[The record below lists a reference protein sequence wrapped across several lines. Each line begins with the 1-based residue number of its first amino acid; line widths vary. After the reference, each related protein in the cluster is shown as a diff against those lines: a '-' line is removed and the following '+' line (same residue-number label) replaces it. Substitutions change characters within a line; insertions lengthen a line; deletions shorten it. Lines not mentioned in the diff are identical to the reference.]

1 MRPMPRIV
9 FLLSCLMLMPA
20 AAFAQAT
27 LAGTVRDSS
36 AAVLP
41 GVTVEVASPALIE
54 RVRTTVTD
62 NSGQYRVTELPPGTY
77 SLTFTLSGFGVTR
90 RDGVIVSGSGVIP
103 VSVDMRVGNLQ
114 ETVTVTG
121 ESPLVDTQTTRREVV
136 VDQNIISSL
145 PITRTYGGVLYAVA
159 GLSVAPGVGGND
171 LMPSMAVFTAHGG
184 NSTEGRMMVNGLP
197 VAGSFSGNSV
207 AQFGYDIPNAEEL
220 QVLVSGGLGESETGG
235 PLANLIPRSG
245 GNSYTGTAFYSGTNH
260 RLQSN
265 NIDDELRAV
274 DIVEPPAIRRNW
286 DGSGS
291 AGGPIRRDFLWFF
304 ANARSYGNS
313 QVVEGAQPNLNVGDP
328 TKWLYAPDSGVEV
341 RRVDSRLDLSLR
353 LTSQVTPRNRVSFS
367 HQYQDRCFGTSLT
380 LDGDDCR
387 ARTSDWIGMG
397 SATTTAEAGPGY
409 SDDPTTLTQVNYTAT
424 LSNRLL
430 IDAAVSRFSYGIV
443 GSGQVPDDAVMNL
456 VGVTEQSSMYGRA
469 NFTYR
474 APFTFSKFDNVPWN
488 WRAAASYVTG
498 SHSAKFGYQGAYF
511 MYDRHTF
518 VNGTQMRYF
527 LRDGIPTGVNYYVA
541 PFLDLSDRTETHAV
555 YVQDQW
561 TRGRMTLQGA
571 LRYDFAKSWAP
582 GDKQG
587 SDQTSRFNPEPLR
600 FEDTVSVRGYH
611 EINPRLGF
619 SYDIFGNGRTALK
632 INTGRYLAAATT
644 DGIYSANNPALKLV
658 TQISGSGRG
667 WTDGNS
673 NFQVDCDLR
682 NPARQDNLAAGGDLC
697 VALGG
702 NNLNWGLL
710 DPNLTVIDEE
720 ILGGWG
726 VRPYNWQFGASVQ
739 HEVLPRVS
747 VDVGYNRRWWGNFF
761 VTYNTLVGASD
772 YDVYTVPVPSH
783 PMLPNVG
790 STASYVAITPA
801 ASARGARNLQTKET
815 NLATERTA
823 YWHGVDYSATARLA
837 RGITLQGGGSTG
849 RGVRN
854 TCDLWR
860 ARPQFQGSD
869 RADACDVVEPWMTTV
884 RGLASYTVP
893 KVDVLASATLRSVRV
908 TASGNVAS
916 SGSGL
921 SANYQIPNSVI
932 RDQFL
937 GRLPANATATQ
948 NTTVNLLR
956 PGDLYPPDRITQL
969 DMRFAKIFRLGRS
982 RYDVGFDVYNLLNSN
997 ATTGYEET
1005 FQYTTNGE
1013 TWLIPESI
1021 MAPRIAR
1028 FNVTVTF

>member
-1 MRPMPRIV
+1 MNAFRS
-9 FLLSCLMLMPA
+9 LLVVGVLALPVLA
-20 AAFAQAT
+20 EAQAT
-27 LAGTVRDSS
+27 LSGTVRDTSG
-36 AAVLP
+36 AVLP
-41 GVTVEVASPALIE
+41 GVTVEAASPALIE
-54 RVRTTVTD
+54 KARTAVTD
-62 NSGQYRVTELPPGTY
+62 STGQYRITELPPGTY
-77 SLTFTLSGFGVTR
+77 TLTFTLSGFGAVNRPGVT
-90 RDGVIVSGSGVIP
+90 VSGSGVIP
-103 VSVDMRVGNLQ
+103 VSVEMRVGNLQ
-114 ETVTVTG
+114 ETITVTG

-136 VDQNIISSL
+136 VDQDVISSL

-235 PLANLIPRSG
+235 PLANLVPRSG
-245 GNSYTGTAFYSGTNH
+245 GNSFNGSAFYSGTNH
-260 RLQSN
+260 RLQSD
-265 NIDDELRAV
+265 NIDEALRDV
-274 DIVEPPAIRRNW
+274 GITEPPAIRGNW

-291 AGGPIRRDFLWFF
+291 LGGPVLRDRLWFF
-304 ANARSYGNS
+304 GNGRSYGNS
-313 QVVEGAQPNLNVGDP
+313 QVVEGAAPNLNVGRANE
-328 TKWLYAPDSGVEV
+328 WLYAPEQGVEV

-353 LTSQVTPRNRVSFS
+353 LTLQATQRNRVSFS
-367 HQYQDRCFGTSLT
+367 HQYQDRCFGSSLT
-380 LDGDDCR
+380 PDGNDCR
-387 ARTSDWIGMG
+387 LRTAGWIGMG

-409 SDDPTTLTQVNYTAT
+409 SDDPTMLTQGTYTAT
-424 LSNRLL
+424 LSNRML

-443 GSGQVPDDAVMNL
+443 GSGQVPNDAVMGL
-456 VGVTEQSSMYGRA
+456 VGVTERSSMYGRA

-474 APFTFSKFDNVPWN
+474 APFTFSKYDNIPWN
-488 WRAAASYVTG
+488 WRAALSYVTG
-498 SHSAKFGYQGAYF
+498 AHSAKIGYQGAYF

-518 VNGTQMRYF
+518 VNETQMRYF
-527 LRDGIPTGVNYYVA
+527 FTGGVPTGVNYYVA

-561 TRGRMTLQGA
+561 TRGRMTIQGA

-587 SDQTSRFNPEPLR
+587 SDQTSRFNPQPLR
-600 FEDTVSVRGYH
+600 FEDSVSVRGYH
-611 EINPRLGF
+611 EINPRVGF
-619 SYDIFGNGRTALK
+619 SYDVFGNGKTALK
-632 INTGRYLAAATT
+632 INAGRYLAAATT

-658 TQISGSGRG
+658 TQISGAGGRG
-667 WTDGNS
+667 WTDGNR
-673 NFQVDCDLR
+673 NYEVDCDLR

-697 VALGG
+697 AALGG

-710 DPNLTVIDEE
+710 DPNLTVIDED

-726 VRPYNWQFGASVQ
+726 IRPYNWQFGASVQ
-739 HEVLPRVS
+739 QEVLPRLS

-761 VTYNTLVGASD
+761 VTFNTLVDASD
-772 YDVYTVPVPSH
+772 YDVYTVPLPNH
-783 PMLPNVG
+783 PMLPGAG
-790 STASYVAITPA
+790 STASFVAITPA
-801 ASARGARNLQTKET
+801 ANARGARNFQTKES
-815 NLATERTA
+815 NVADERTA

-837 RGITLQGGGSTG
+837 GGIRLQGGGSTG

-854 TCDLWR
+854 TCALWR
-860 ARPQFQGSD
+860 ARPQLQGSD
-869 RADACDVVEPWMTTV
+869 RADACDVTEPWMTAI

-893 KVDVLASATLRSVRV
+893 KIDVLTSATLRSVKV

-916 SGSGL
+916 SGAGL
-921 SANYQIPNSVI
+921 DANYQIPNTVM

-937 GRLPANATATQ
+937 GRLPANALASGT
-948 NTTVNLLR
+948 TTVNLLR
-956 PGDLYPPDRITQL
+956 PGDLYPPDRRTQL
-969 DMRFAKIFRLGRS
+969 DVRFAKIFRLGRS
-982 RYDVGFDVYNLLNSN
+982 RYDVGFDLINALNSN

-1005 FQYTTNGE
+1005 FQYTTSGA

>member
-1 MRPMPRIV
+1 MSAFRSLLV
-9 FLLSCLMLMPA
+9 VGFLALPVLA
-20 AAFAQAT
+20 EAQAT
-27 LAGTVRDSS
+27 LSGTVRDTSG
-36 AAVLP
+36 AVLP
-41 GVTVEVASPALIE
+41 GVTVEAASPALIE
-54 RVRTTVTD
+54 KVRTAATD
-62 NSGQYRVTELPPGTY
+62 STGQYRITELPPGTY
-77 SLTFTLSGFGVTR
+77 TLTFTLSGFGAVSRQGVT
-90 RDGVIVSGSGVIP
+90 VSGSGVIP
-103 VSVDMRVGNLQ
+103 VSVEMRVGNLQ
-114 ETVTVTG
+114 ETITVTG

-136 VDQNIISSL
+136 VDQNVISSL

-235 PLANLIPRSG
+235 PLANLVPRSG
-245 GNSYTGTAFYSGTNH
+245 GNRFSGSAFYSGTSH
-260 RLQSN
+260 RLQSD

-274 DIVEPPAIRRNW
+274 GIIEPPAIRGNW

-291 AGGPIRRDFLWFF
+291 LGGPVLRDRLWFYG
-304 ANARSYGNS
+304 NGRTYGNS
-313 QVVEGAQPNLNVGDP
+313 QVVEGAAPNLNVGKA
-328 TKWLYAPDSGVEV
+328 TEWLYAPEEGVEV

-353 LTSQVTPRNRVSFS
+353 LTVQATQRNRFSFS
-367 HQYQDRCFGTSLT
+367 HQYQDRCFGSSLT
-380 LDGDDCR
+380 IDGDDCR
-387 ARTSDWIGMG
+387 LRTGEWIGMG

-409 SDDPTTLTQVNYTAT
+409 SDDPTTLTQGTYTAT
-424 LSNRLL
+424 LSNRML

-443 GSGQVPDDAVMNL
+443 GSGQVPNDAVMSL
-456 VGVTEQSSMYGRA
+456 VGVTERSSMYGRA

-474 APFTFSKFDNVPWN
+474 APFTFSKYDNVPWN
-488 WRAAASYVTG
+488 WRAALSYVTG
-498 SHSAKFGYQGAYF
+498 AHSAKIGYQGAYF

-518 VNGTQMRYF
+518 VNETQMRYF
-527 LRDGIPTGVNYYVA
+527 FTGGVPTGVNYFVA
-541 PFLDLSDRTETHAV
+541 PYLDLSDRTETHAV

-561 TRGRMTLQGA
+561 TRGRMTIQGA

-587 SDQTSRFNPEPLR
+587 SEETSRFNLQPLR
-600 FEDTVSVRGYH
+600 FEETVSVRGYH
-611 EINPRLGF
+611 EINPRVGF

-632 INTGRYLAAATT
+632 INAGRYLAAATT
-644 DGIYSANNPALKLV
+644 DGVYSANNPALKLV
-658 TQISGSGRG
+658 TQIAGAGGRG
-667 WTDGNS
+667 WTDGNR
-673 NFQVDCDLR
+673 NYEVDCDLR

-697 VALGG
+697 AALGG

-710 DPNLTVIDEE
+710 DPNLTVIDPE
-720 ILGGWG
+720 ILGGRG

-739 HEVLPRVS
+739 HEVLPRLS

-761 VTYNTLVGASD
+761 VTVNTLVDASD
-772 YDVYTVPVPSH
+772 YDVYSVPLPNH
-783 PMLPNVG
+783 PMLPGAG
-790 STASYVAITPA
+790 STASFVAITPA

-815 NLATERTA
+815 NFAPERTS

-854 TCDLWR
+854 TCELWR
-860 ARPQFQGSD
+860 ARPQLQGSD
-869 RADACDVVEPWMTTV
+869 RADACDVTEPWLTAV

-893 KVDVLASATLRSVRV
+893 KIDVLASATLRSVRV

-916 SGSGL
+916 NGSGL
-921 SANYQIPNSVI
+921 DANYQIPNTVI

-937 GRLPANATATQ
+937 GRLPANALASG
-948 NTTVNLLR
+948 TTTINILS
-956 PGDLYPPDRITQL
+956 PDALYPPDRRTQL
-969 DMRFAKIFRLGRS
+969 DMRFAKIFRVGRS

-1005 FQYTTNGE
+1005 FQYTTNGA

>member
-1 MRPMPRIV
+1 
-9 FLLSCLMLMPA
+9 
-20 AAFAQAT
+20 
-27 LAGTVRDSS
+27 
-36 AAVLP
+36 
-41 GVTVEVASPALIE
+41 
-54 RVRTTVTD
+54 
-62 NSGQYRVTELPPGTY
+62 
-77 SLTFTLSGFGVTR
+77 
-90 RDGVIVSGSGVIP
+90 
-103 VSVDMRVGNLQ
+103 
-114 ETVTVTG
+114 
-121 ESPLVDTQTTRREVV
+121 
-136 VDQNIISSL
+136 
-145 PITRTYGGVLYAVA
+145 
-159 GLSVAPGVGGND
+159 
-171 LMPSMAVFTAHGG
+171 
-184 NSTEGRMMVNGLP
+184 
-197 VAGSFSGNSV
+197 
-207 AQFGYDIPNAEEL
+207 
-220 QVLVSGGLGESETGG
+220 
-235 PLANLIPRSG
+235 
-245 GNSYTGTAFYSGTNH
+245 
-260 RLQSN
+260 
-265 NIDDELRAV
+265 
-274 DIVEPPAIRRNW
+274 
-286 DGSGS
+286 
-291 AGGPIRRDFLWFF
+291 
-304 ANARSYGNS
+304 
-313 QVVEGAQPNLNVGDP
+313 
-328 TKWLYAPDSGVEV
+328 
-341 RRVDSRLDLSLR
+341 
-353 LTSQVTPRNRVSFS
+353 
-367 HQYQDRCFGTSLT
+367 
-380 LDGDDCR
+380 
-387 ARTSDWIGMG
+387 
-397 SATTTAEAGPGY
+397 
-409 SDDPTTLTQVNYTAT
+409 
-424 LSNRLL
+424 
-430 IDAAVSRFSYGIV
+430 
-443 GSGQVPDDAVMNL
+443 
-456 VGVTEQSSMYGRA
+456 
-469 NFTYR
+469 
-474 APFTFSKFDNVPWN
+474 
-488 WRAAASYVTG
+488 
-498 SHSAKFGYQGAYF
+498 
-511 MYDRHTF
+511 
-518 VNGTQMRYF
+518 
-527 LRDGIPTGVNYYVA
+527 
-541 PFLDLSDRTETHAV
+541 
-555 YVQDQW
+555 
-561 TRGRMTLQGA
+561 
-571 LRYDFAKSWAP
+571 
-582 GDKQG
+582 
-587 SDQTSRFNPEPLR
+587 
-600 FEDTVSVRGYH
+600 
-611 EINPRLGF
+611 
-619 SYDIFGNGRTALK
+619 
-632 INTGRYLAAATT
+632 
-644 DGIYSANNPALKLV
+644 
-658 TQISGSGRG
+658 
-667 WTDGNS
+667 
-673 NFQVDCDLR
+673 
-682 NPARQDNLAAGGDLC
+682 